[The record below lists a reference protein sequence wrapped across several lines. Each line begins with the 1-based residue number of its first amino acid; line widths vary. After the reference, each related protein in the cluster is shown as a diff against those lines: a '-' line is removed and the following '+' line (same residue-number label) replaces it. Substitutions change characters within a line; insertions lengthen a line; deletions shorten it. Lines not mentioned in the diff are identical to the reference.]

1 MKDLIV
7 LVLLVSAVSAVIWWR
22 RRKHPDIETEARRS
36 MLVGAPS
43 PPRSVLQL
51 ARVEAYRLHVHPG
64 TLIGF
69 ALMLALAPL
78 AIISSDRI
86 DLGTAENDQLL
97 VCVLFAWGALVASAC
112 AVLRSRR
119 HHTDELLATLPMPI
133 ESRTVAHLLAT
144 ASLIAAGVVVTALVF
159 IASATR
165 NFGTPRWSIVAL
177 GPVLIVGAAVLG
189 VAVARWIPIVGVAF
203 AACIAT
209 IIVQANFHQQSPQ
222 WRWLH
227 FLVYADVAGHYRE
240 LEIRHDEW
248 HLVFVVAS
256 IGVPV
261 AVALLRS
268 GWTRRVAVVLGA
280 STVVLAI
287 SGFAQIRSPGSDGV
301 ATAATRLERPVEVQS
316 CATSGV
322 VTTCVWPRLDHIRPA
337 LLEVVSNVVN
347 AAPPAA
353 VAKGVTVS
361 MRPQIDVR
369 TVIEA
374 KVARAVDPSVVFGR
388 DAVVTADY
396 GEVRDGDMEIA
407 LAYRTALTIVGLPDT
422 VWWAATGSGSAAWT
436 TQLLAR
442 NDDGS
447 RVAIASPLT
456 TCSAAG
462 EARAVIAG
470 WLTRQATP
478 ATRSAGSVARE
489 RALDDWVD
497 LNDHYETYTFRIPDP
512 MPVHGTM
519 LLAADWLAAAWLA
532 DNVDA
537 AAVQRVLAANW
548 SVLINPATAS
558 ARLFELGGWAVP
570 AEFVAARSPSGQ
582 AAVIAPRNR
591 CADVTP

>member
-1 MKDLIV
+1 MKDLIILGLMV
-7 LVLLVSAVSAVIWWR
+7 AVVSAVMWWR

-43 PPRSVLQL
+43 PRRSVLQL

-64 TLIGF
+64 AIVGLVLVLLLGR
-69 ALMLALAPL
+69 LALFG
-78 AIISSDRI
+78 SDRI

-97 VCVLFAWGALVASAC
+97 VCVLFAWGVLVASAC

-119 HHTDELLATLPMPI
+119 HHTDELFATMPMPVA
-133 ESRTVAHLLAT
+133 SRTVAHLTAT
-144 ASLIAAGVVVTALVF
+144 ASLVVVGTVLTVIVF
-159 IASATR
+159 AVAATR
-165 NFGTPRWSIVAL
+165 GFGTPRWSLVAQ

-189 VAVARWIPIVGVAF
+189 VAVARWIPIVGAAF

-209 IIVQANFHQQSPQ
+209 IIVQANFHHQNAQ

-227 FLVYADVAGHYRE
+227 FLAYADVSNHYRE

-256 IGVPV
+256 VGLPV
-261 AVALLRS
+261 AVALVRS
-268 GWTRRVAVVLGA
+268 GWTRRVALVLGA
-280 STVVLAI
+280 SALVLAV
-287 SGFAQIRSPGSDGV
+287 SGFAQIRAPGTEGV
-301 ATAATRLERPVEVQS
+301 ATAATRLERPVAVQS

-322 VTTCVWPRLDHIRPA
+322 VTTCVWPRLDHVRPA
-337 LLEVVSNVVN
+337 LLDVVGNVVN

-353 VAKGVTVS
+353 VANGITVS
-361 MRPQIDVR
+361 MRPYIDVR
-369 TVIEA
+369 TVVDA

-396 GEVRDGDMEIA
+396 GEVRDDDMAIA

-422 VWWAATGSGSAAWT
+422 VWWAEAGSGSAAWT

-442 NDDGS
+442 NHDAG
-447 RVAIASPLT
+447 RIAIASPLT

-478 ATRSAGSVARE
+478 ATRGAGSVASD
-489 RALDDWVD
+489 RALGDWVD
-497 LNDHYETYTFRIPDP
+497 LDDAYENFTYRIPDP
-512 MPVHGTM
+512 TPVHGTV
-519 LLAADWLAAAWLA
+519 LLAADWLAAAWLS

-537 AAVQRVLAANW
+537 VEVQRVLAANW
-548 SVLINPATAS
+548 SVLMEPATTS
-558 ARLFELGGWAVP
+558 ARLFELGDWAVP
-570 AEFVAARSPSGQ
+570 REFVAAPTPTGRS
-582 AAVIAPRNR
+582 AVIAPRNR

>member
-1 MKDLIV
+1 MKDLVI
-7 LVLLVSAVSAVIWWR
+7 LVLLVAAVSAFMWWR
-22 RRKHPDIETEARRS
+22 RRRHPDFETESRRS
-36 MLVGAPS
+36 RLIGAPS
-43 PPRSVLQL
+43 PRQSVLQL

-78 AIISSDRI
+78 AIFHTERI
-86 DLGTAENDQLL
+86 DLGTAESDQLL

-119 HHTDELLATLPMPI
+119 HRTDELFATLPMPM
-133 ESRTVAHLLAT
+133 ESRTTAHLLAT
-144 ASLIAAGVVVTALVF
+144 SSLIVAGVIVTALVF
-159 IASATR
+159 IVSATR
-165 NFGTPRWSIVAL
+165 AFGTPRWSIVAL

-189 VAVARWIPIVGVAF
+189 VAVARWIPIVGAAF

-227 FLVYADVAGHYRE
+227 FLVEADVADHYRE

-256 IGVPV
+256 IGLPV

-268 GWTRRVAVVLGA
+268 GRTRRVAVVLGV

-287 SGFAQIRSPGSDGV
+287 SGFAQIRAPGTDGV

-353 VAKGVTVS
+353 VATGVTVS

-369 TVIEA
+369 TVVDA

-396 GEVRDGDMEIA
+396 GEVRDDDMEIA

-422 VWWAATGSGSAAWT
+422 VWWAEAGSGSAAWT

-442 NDDGS
+442 NHDAG
-447 RVAIASPLT
+447 RIAIASPLT

-470 WLTRQATP
+470 WLTRQASP
-478 ATRSAGSVARE
+478 ATRGAGAVARE
-489 RALDDWVD
+489 RAMGDWVD
-497 LNDHYETYTFRIPDP
+497 LNDHYENFTYRIPDP
-512 MPVHGTM
+512 TPVHGTV
-519 LLAADWLAAAWLA
+519 LLAADWLAAAWLS

-537 AAVQRVLAANW
+537 AEVQRVLTANW
-548 SVLINPATAS
+548 SVLMEPATTS
-558 ARLFELGGWAVP
+558 ARLFALGGWAVP
-570 AEFVAARSPSGQ
+570 GEFVAARSPSGR